1 MFTKKSLSALL
12 AATALFLGA
21 ASLGATEKG
30 HSHDGQGHAVV
41 KLSLNHGKKWST
53 DEPLRKGMNNMRS
66 EMSRSLHGIH
76 EGKLD
81 AAGYDAL
88 AKKLEGEMAGIVANC
103 KLAPDADA
111 QLHVVLAKLSEGMD
125 TMKAGAHREDGAVKV
140 VEALNAY
147 GRHFSHP
154 GWKPIR
160 D

>member
-1 MFTKKSLSALL
+1 MFTKKSLPALL
-12 AATALFLGA
+12 AAAGLFLGA

-30 HSHDGQGHAVV
+30 HSHEGPDHAVV
-41 KLSLNHGKKWST
+41 KLSLSHGKKWST
-53 DEPLRKGMNNMRS
+53 DEPLRKGMDSMRR
-66 EMSRSLHGIH
+66 EMSRSLHDIH

-88 AKKLEGEMAGIVANC
+88 AKKLEGEMARIVANC

-111 QLHVVLAKLSEGMD
+111 QLHVVLAQVSDGMD
-125 TMKAGAHREDGAVKV
+125 AMKAGTRREDGAVKV